1 MKIRERK
8 SKIKQRVF
16 VIVFFIVLILALI
29 NIYFANFEKEVQ
41 KEEQNNAVTSLSGL
55 ANQGAEIVETK
66 INLSMSFMRN
76 LAEMLKD
83 TKDIQQEE
91 NFEYLRKV
99 LKDENLDILRF
110 GIALPNGE
118 AITAAGKSLNVGER
132 EYFREC
138 MKGHEI
144 ITGSVKSKII
154 DEKIIFLAVPIYGE
168 NDIVRGVFYG
178 VIECD
183 SFHVYDN
190 IEMGGV
196 KSDMYIIDGDG
207 NYVTN
212 YDAALADTTKAN
224 FFDEMKE
231 LKKSVSMKEIQNK
244 LASRNPMYVELQRKA
259 GKEYVYITPI
269 NINGW
274 FAVTV
279 INEESIHG
287 RVHYLSDSVSL
298 LMFRVVMTLAL
309 FVVLI
314 YYIIWSEKK
323 KAEQMN
329 QELQI
334 RDNIFQVAVSELES
348 QVFLY
353 DARKDEMRFLS
364 NSSYEKIHLPQIIQ
378 NVSKELLK
386 YFSETNQ
393 KTMEHVLMEMF
404 DDLKNGREE
413 SKRRMILTKGEQT
426 YYYGIKVIHFY
437 NTSGEPIRSIGMI
450 YDISENYEKEL
461 LLNREKKMRS
471 FFMSDVIG
479 VYEINVTLDK
489 VMGQQGEQYDSDVTY
504 TRILKE
510 FVRKCVAEEFRE
522 EVCEKCSIANLRI
535 RFLSGEN
542 NFIQEY
548 KYLRKDKT
556 TFWVACEMHLE
567 RDAQNGNLLA
577 FVTVRDIDNKKRK
590 ELYLEERAIVD
601 PLTKVYNRSAGT
613 QYIVKALA
621 EMNPGETSAFML
633 LDLDHFKRLNDT
645 LGHMRGDDA
654 LKNVAEI
661 LMNHFRKYDI
671 VCRLGGDEFVVF
683 IQRIPIEVLDRVLIS
698 LLKKMEL
705 DYERGDVKVSITISA
720 GVALVPEHGNTFEEL
735 YEKADQALYQVKNTT
750 RNAYKIYEELLAS
763 IRGR

>member
-1 MKIRERK
+1 MRERK

-16 VIVFFIVLILALI
+16 VIVLFIVLILALI
-29 NIYFANFEKEVQ
+29 NIYFADFEREVQ
-41 KEEQNNAVTSLSGL
+41 KEELNHAVTSLSGL

-76 LAEMLKD
+76 LAEMLEK
-83 TKDIQQEE
+83 TKDIQQKE
-91 NFEYLRKV
+91 NFEYLQNV
-99 LKDENLDILRF
+99 LEDENLDILRF

-118 AITAAGKSLNVGER
+118 AITTAGKSLNVGER

-231 LKKSVSMKEIQNK
+231 LKKSVSMKEIQDK

-287 RVHYLSDSVSL
+287 RVHYLADSVSL

-567 RDAQNGNLLA
+567 RDAQNGNLIA

-683 IQRIPIEVLDRVLIS
+683 IQRIPIEVLDRVLTS

>member
-1 MKIRERK
+1 MRERK

-16 VIVFFIVLILALI
+16 VIVLFIVLILALI
-29 NIYFANFEKEVQ
+29 NIYFADFEREVQ
-41 KEEQNNAVTSLSGL
+41 KEELNHAVTSLSGL

-76 LAEMLKD
+76 LAEMLEK
-83 TKDIQQEE
+83 TKDIQQKE
-91 NFEYLRKV
+91 NFEYLQNV
-99 LKDENLDILRF
+99 LEDENLDILRF

-118 AITAAGKSLNVGER
+118 AITTAGKSLNVGER

-154 DEKIIFLAVPIYGE
+154 GEKIIFLAVPIYGE
-168 NDIVRGVFYG
+168 NDIVRGVLYG

-231 LKKSVSMKEIQNK
+231 LKKSVSMKEIQDK

-353 DARKDEMRFLS
+353 DAQKDEMRFLS

-683 IQRIPIEVLDRVLIS
+683 IQRIPIEVLDRVLTS

-750 RNAYKIYEELLAS
+750 RNAYKI
-763 IRGR
+763 IRKK

>member
-1 MKIRERK
+1 MRERK

-16 VIVFFIVLILALI
+16 VIVLFIVLILALI
-29 NIYFANFEKEVQ
+29 NIYFADFEREVQ
-41 KEEQNNAVTSLSGL
+41 KEELNHAVTSLSGL

-76 LAEMLKD
+76 LAEMLEK
-83 TKDIQQEE
+83 TKDIQQKE
-91 NFEYLRKV
+91 NFEYLQNV
-99 LKDENLDILRF
+99 LEDENLDILRF

-118 AITAAGKSLNVGER
+118 AITTAGKSLNVGER

-231 LKKSVSMKEIQNK
+231 LKKSVSMKEIQDK

-314 YYIIWSEKK
+314 YYIIWFEKK

-471 FFMSDVIG
+471 FCMSDVIG

-683 IQRIPIEVLDRVLIS
+683 IQRIPIEVLDRVLTS

>member
-1 MKIRERK
+1 MRERK
-8 SKIKQRVF
+8 GKIKQRVF
-16 VIVFFIVLILALI
+16 VIVLFIVLILALI
-29 NIYFANFEKEVQ
+29 NIYFADFERKVQ
-41 KEEQNNAVTSLSGL
+41 KEELNHAVTSLSGL

-76 LAEMLKD
+76 LAEMLEK
-83 TKDIQQEE
+83 TKDIQQKE
-91 NFEYLRKV
+91 NFEYLQNV
-99 LKDENLDILRF
+99 LEDENLDILRF

-231 LKKSVSMKEIQNK
+231 LKKSVSMKEIQDK
-244 LASRNPMYVELQRKA
+244 LASRNPMYVELQRKS

-287 RVHYLSDSVSL
+287 RVHYLADSVSL

-522 EVCEKCSIANLRI
+522 EVCEKCSIGNLRI

-683 IQRIPIEVLDRVLIS
+683 IQRIPIEVLDRVLTS

-763 IRGR
+763 IRCR

>member
-1 MKIRERK
+1 MRERK

-16 VIVFFIVLILALI
+16 VIVLFIVLILALI
-29 NIYFANFEKEVQ
+29 NIYFADFEREVQ
-41 KEEQNNAVTSLSGL
+41 KEELNHAVTSLSGL

-76 LAEMLKD
+76 LAEMLEK
-83 TKDIQQEE
+83 TKDIQQKE
-91 NFEYLRKV
+91 NFEYLQNV
-99 LKDENLDILRF
+99 LEDENLDILRF

-118 AITAAGKSLNVGER
+118 AITTAGKSLNVGER

-144 ITGSVKSKII
+144 ITGSLKSKII
-154 DEKIIFLAVPIYGE
+154 GEKIIFLAVPIYGE

-231 LKKSVSMKEIQNK
+231 LKKSVSMKEIQDK
-244 LASRNPMYVELQRKA
+244 LTSRNPMYVELQRKA

-437 NTSGEPIRSIGMI
+437 NTNGEPIRSIGMI

-683 IQRIPIEVLDRVLIS
+683 IQRIPIEVLDRVLTS

>member
-1 MKIRERK
+1 MRERK

-16 VIVFFIVLILALI
+16 VIVLFIVLILALI
-29 NIYFANFEKEVQ
+29 NIYFADFEREVQ
-41 KEEQNNAVTSLSGL
+41 KEELNHAVTSLSGL

-76 LAEMLKD
+76 LAEMLEK
-83 TKDIQQEE
+83 TKDIQQKE
-91 NFEYLRKV
+91 NFEYLQNV
-99 LKDENLDILRF
+99 LEDENLDILRF

-231 LKKSVSMKEIQNK
+231 LKKSVSMKEIQDK

-287 RVHYLSDSVSL
+287 RVHYLADSVSL

-683 IQRIPIEVLDRVLIS
+683 IQRIPIEVLDRVLTS

-750 RNAYKIYEELLAS
+750 RNAYKI
-763 IRGR
+763 IRKK

>member
-1 MKIRERK
+1 MRERK

-16 VIVFFIVLILALI
+16 VIVLFIVLILALI
-29 NIYFANFEKEVQ
+29 NIYFADFEREVQ
-41 KEEQNNAVTSLSGL
+41 KEELNHAVTSLSGL

-76 LAEMLKD
+76 LAEMLEK
-83 TKDIQQEE
+83 TKDIQQKE
-91 NFEYLRKV
+91 NFEYLQNV
-99 LKDENLDILRF
+99 LEDENLDILRF

-168 NDIVRGVFYG
+168 KDTVRGVLYG

-190 IEMGGV
+190 VEMGGV
-196 KSDMYIIDGDG
+196 KSEMYIIDGDG

-231 LKKSVSMKEIQNK
+231 LKKSVSMKEIQDK

-259 GKEYVYITPI
+259 GKEYIYITPI

-287 RVHYLSDSVSL
+287 RVHYLADSVSL

-393 KTMEHVLMEMF
+393 KTMEHVLIEMF

-654 LKNVAEI
+654 LKNMAEI

-683 IQRIPIEVLDRVLIS
+683 IQRIPIEVLDRVLTS

>member
-1 MKIRERK
+1 MRERK

-16 VIVFFIVLILALI
+16 VIVLFIVLILALI
-29 NIYFANFEKEVQ
+29 NIYFADFEREVQ
-41 KEEQNNAVTSLSGL
+41 KEELNHAVTSLSGL

-76 LAEMLKD
+76 LAEMLEK
-83 TKDIQQEE
+83 TKDIQQKE
-91 NFEYLRKV
+91 NFEYLQNV
-99 LKDENLDILRF
+99 LEDENLDILRF

-118 AITAAGKSLNVGER
+118 AITTAGKSLNVGER

-231 LKKSVSMKEIQNK
+231 LKKSVSMKEIQDK

-287 RVHYLSDSVSL
+287 RVHYLADSVSL

-471 FFMSDVIG
+471 FCMSDVIG

-683 IQRIPIEVLDRVLIS
+683 IQRIPIEVLDRVLTS

-750 RNAYKIYEELLAS
+750 RNAYKI
-763 IRGR
+763 IRKK

>member
-1 MKIRERK
+1 M
-8 SKIKQRVF
+8 
-16 VIVFFIVLILALI
+16 
-29 NIYFANFEKEVQ
+29 
-41 KEEQNNAVTSLSGL
+41 
-55 ANQGAEIVETK
+55 
-66 INLSMSFMRN
+66 
-76 LAEMLKD
+76 
-83 TKDIQQEE
+83 
-91 NFEYLRKV
+91 
-99 LKDENLDILRF
+99 DILRF

-231 LKKSVSMKEIQNK
+231 LKKSVSMKEIQDK

-287 RVHYLSDSVSL
+287 RVHYLADSVSL

-309 FVVLI
+309 FVVPI

-522 EVCEKCSIANLRI
+522 EVCEKCSIGNLRI

-661 LMNHFRKYDI
+661 LINHFRKYDI

-683 IQRIPIEVLDRVLIS
+683 IQRIPIEVLDRVLTS

>member
-1 MKIRERK
+1 MRERK

-16 VIVFFIVLILALI
+16 VIVLFIVLILALI
-29 NIYFANFEKEVQ
+29 NIYFADFEREVQ
-41 KEEQNNAVTSLSGL
+41 KEELNHAVTSLSGL

-76 LAEMLKD
+76 LAEMLEK
-83 TKDIQQEE
+83 TKDIQQKE
-91 NFEYLRKV
+91 NFEYLQNV
-99 LKDENLDILRF
+99 LEDENLDILRF

-118 AITAAGKSLNVGER
+118 AITTAGKSLNVGER

-178 VIECD
+178 MIECD

-231 LKKSVSMKEIQNK
+231 LKKSVSMKEIQDK
-244 LASRNPMYVELQRKA
+244 LTSRNPMYVELQRKA

-287 RVHYLSDSVSL
+287 RVHYLADSVSL

-683 IQRIPIEVLDRVLIS
+683 IQRIPIEVLDRVLTS

>member
-1 MKIRERK
+1 MRERK

-16 VIVFFIVLILALI
+16 VIVLFIVLILALI
-29 NIYFANFEKEVQ
+29 NIYFADFEREVQ
-41 KEEQNNAVTSLSGL
+41 KEELNHAVTSLSGL

-76 LAEMLKD
+76 LAEMLEK
-83 TKDIQQEE
+83 TKDIQQKE
-91 NFEYLRKV
+91 NFEYLQNV
-99 LKDENLDILRF
+99 LEDENLDILRF

-118 AITAAGKSLNVGER
+118 AITTAGKSLNVGER

-144 ITGSVKSKII
+144 ITGSLKSKII

-231 LKKSVSMKEIQNK
+231 LKKSVSMKEIQDK

-287 RVHYLSDSVSL
+287 RVHYLADSVSL

-309 FVVLI
+309 FVVPI

-601 PLTKVYNRSAGT
+601 PLTKVYNRSVGT

-683 IQRIPIEVLDRVLIS
+683 IQRIPIEVLDRVLTS

>member
-1 MKIRERK
+1 MRERK

-16 VIVFFIVLILALI
+16 VIVLFIVLILALI
-29 NIYFANFEKEVQ
+29 NIYFADFEREVQ
-41 KEEQNNAVTSLSGL
+41 KEELNHAVTSLSGL

-76 LAEMLKD
+76 LAEMLEK
-83 TKDIQQEE
+83 TKDIQQKE
-91 NFEYLRKV
+91 NFEYLQNV
-99 LKDENLDILRF
+99 LEDENLDILRF

-118 AITAAGKSLNVGER
+118 AITTAGKSLNVGER

-231 LKKSVSMKEIQNK
+231 LKKSVSMKEIQDK
-244 LASRNPMYVELQRKA
+244 LTSRNPMYVELQRKA

-287 RVHYLSDSVSL
+287 RVHYLADSVSL

-309 FVVLI
+309 FVVPI

-683 IQRIPIEVLDRVLIS
+683 IQRIPIEVLDRVLTS

-750 RNAYKIYEELLAS
+750 RNAYKI
-763 IRGR
+763 IRKK

>member
-1 MKIRERK
+1 MRERK

-16 VIVFFIVLILALI
+16 VIVLFIVLILALI
-29 NIYFANFEKEVQ
+29 NIYFADFEREVQ
-41 KEEQNNAVTSLSGL
+41 KEELNHAVTSLSGL

-76 LAEMLKD
+76 LAEMLEK
-83 TKDIQQEE
+83 TKDIQQKE
-91 NFEYLRKV
+91 NFEYLQNV
-99 LKDENLDILRF
+99 LEDENLDILRF

-231 LKKSVSMKEIQNK
+231 LKKSVSMKEIQDK

-287 RVHYLSDSVSL
+287 RVHYLADSVSL

-314 YYIIWSEKK
+314 YYIIWFEKK

-437 NTSGEPIRSIGMI
+437 NTNGEPIRSIGMI

-683 IQRIPIEVLDRVLIS
+683 IQRIPIEVLDRVLTS

>member
-1 MKIRERK
+1 MRERK

-16 VIVFFIVLILALI
+16 VIVLFIVLILALI
-29 NIYFANFEKEVQ
+29 NIYFADFEREVQ
-41 KEEQNNAVTSLSGL
+41 KEELNHAVTSLSGL

-76 LAEMLKD
+76 LAEMLEK
-83 TKDIQQEE
+83 TKDIQQKE
-91 NFEYLRKV
+91 NFEYLQNV
-99 LKDENLDILRF
+99 LEDENLDILRF

-118 AITAAGKSLNVGER
+118 VITTAGKSLNVGER

-154 DEKIIFLAVPIYGE
+154 GEKIIFLAVPIYGE
-168 NDIVRGVFYG
+168 NDIVRGVLYG

-231 LKKSVSMKEIQNK
+231 LKKSVSMKEIQDK

-314 YYIIWSEKK
+314 YYIIWFEKK

-567 RDAQNGNLLA
+567 RDAQNGNLIA

-661 LMNHFRKYDI
+661 LINHFRKYDI

-683 IQRIPIEVLDRVLIS
+683 IQRIPIEVLDRVLTS

>member
-1 MKIRERK
+1 MRERK

-16 VIVFFIVLILALI
+16 VIVLFIVLILALI
-29 NIYFANFEKEVQ
+29 NIYFADFEREVQ
-41 KEEQNNAVTSLSGL
+41 KEELNHAVTSLSGL

-76 LAEMLKD
+76 LAEMLEK
-83 TKDIQQEE
+83 TKDIQQKE
-91 NFEYLRKV
+91 NFEYLQNV
-99 LKDENLDILRF
+99 LEDENLDILRF

-154 DEKIIFLAVPIYGE
+154 GEKIIFLAVPIYGE
-168 NDIVRGVFYG
+168 NDIVRGVLYG

-231 LKKSVSMKEIQNK
+231 LKKSVSMKEIQDK

-314 YYIIWSEKK
+314 YYIIWFEKK

-334 RDNIFQVAVSELES
+334 RDNIFQVAVFELES

-683 IQRIPIEVLDRVLIS
+683 IQRISIEVFDRVLTS

-705 DYERGDVKVSITISA
+705 DYERGDVKVSITISV

-750 RNAYKIYEELLAS
+750 RNAYKI
-763 IRGR
+763 IRKK

>member
-1 MKIRERK
+1 MRERK

-16 VIVFFIVLILALI
+16 VIVLFIVLILALI
-29 NIYFANFEKEVQ
+29 NIYFADFEREVQ
-41 KEEQNNAVTSLSGL
+41 KEELNHAVTSLSGL

-76 LAEMLKD
+76 LAEMLEK
-83 TKDIQQEE
+83 TKDIQQKE
-91 NFEYLRKV
+91 NFEYLQNV
-99 LKDENLDILRF
+99 LEDENLDILRF

-231 LKKSVSMKEIQNK
+231 LKKSVSMKEIQDK

-287 RVHYLSDSVSL
+287 RVHYLADSVSL

-683 IQRIPIEVLDRVLIS
+683 IQRIPIEVLDRVLTS

>member
-1 MKIRERK
+1 MRERK

-16 VIVFFIVLILALI
+16 VIVLFIVLILALI
-29 NIYFANFEKEVQ
+29 NIYFADFEREVQ
-41 KEEQNNAVTSLSGL
+41 KEELNHAVTSLSGL

-76 LAEMLKD
+76 LAEMLEK
-83 TKDIQQEE
+83 TKDIQQKE
-91 NFEYLRKV
+91 NFEYLQNV
-99 LKDENLDILRF
+99 LEDENLDILRF

-231 LKKSVSMKEIQNK
+231 LKKSVSMKEIQDK

-287 RVHYLSDSVSL
+287 RVHYLADSVSL

-683 IQRIPIEVLDRVLIS
+683 IQRIPIEVLDRVLTS

-763 IRGR
+763 IRCR

>member
-1 MKIRERK
+1 MRERK

-16 VIVFFIVLILALI
+16 VIVLFIVLILALI
-29 NIYFANFEKEVQ
+29 NIYFADFEREVQ
-41 KEEQNNAVTSLSGL
+41 KEELNHAVTSLSGL

-76 LAEMLKD
+76 LAEMLEK
-83 TKDIQQEE
+83 TKDIQQKE
-91 NFEYLRKV
+91 NFEYLQNV
-99 LKDENLDILRF
+99 LEDENLDILRF

-118 AITAAGKSLNVGER
+118 AITTAGKSLNVGER

-154 DEKIIFLAVPIYGE
+154 GEKIIFLAVPIYGE
-168 NDIVRGVFYG
+168 NDIVRGVLYG

-231 LKKSVSMKEIQNK
+231 LKKSVSMKEIQDK

-314 YYIIWSEKK
+314 YYIIWFEKK

-510 FVRKCVAEEFRE
+510 FVRKCVTEEFRE

-683 IQRIPIEVLDRVLIS
+683 IQRIPIEVLDRVLTS

>member
-1 MKIRERK
+1 MRERK

-16 VIVFFIVLILALI
+16 VIVLFIVLILALI
-29 NIYFANFEKEVQ
+29 NIYFADFEREVQ
-41 KEEQNNAVTSLSGL
+41 KEELNHAVTSLSGL

-76 LAEMLKD
+76 LAEMLEK
-83 TKDIQQEE
+83 TKDIQQKE
-91 NFEYLRKV
+91 NFEYLQNV
-99 LKDENLDILRF
+99 LEDENLDILRF

-118 AITAAGKSLNVGER
+118 AITTAGKSLNVGER

-154 DEKIIFLAVPIYGE
+154 GEKIIFLAVPIYGE
-168 NDIVRGVFYG
+168 NDIVRGVLYG

-231 LKKSVSMKEIQNK
+231 LKKSVSMKEIQDK

-314 YYIIWSEKK
+314 YYIIWFEKK

-567 RDAQNGNLLA
+567 RDAQNGNLIA

-661 LMNHFRKYDI
+661 LINHFRKYDI

-683 IQRIPIEVLDRVLIS
+683 IQRIPIEVLDRVLTS

>member
-1 MKIRERK
+1 MRERK

-16 VIVFFIVLILALI
+16 VIVLFIVLILALI
-29 NIYFANFEKEVQ
+29 NIYFADFEREVQ
-41 KEEQNNAVTSLSGL
+41 KEELNHAVTSLSGL

-76 LAEMLKD
+76 LAEMLEK
-83 TKDIQQEE
+83 TKDIQQKE
-91 NFEYLRKV
+91 NFEYLQNV
-99 LKDENLDILRF
+99 LEDENLDILRF

-118 AITAAGKSLNVGER
+118 AITTAGKSLNVGER

-231 LKKSVSMKEIQNK
+231 LKKSVSMKEIQDK
-244 LASRNPMYVELQRKA
+244 LTSRNPMYVELQRKA

-287 RVHYLSDSVSL
+287 RVHYLADSVSL

-314 YYIIWSEKK
+314 YYIIWFEKK

-489 VMGQQGEQYDSDVTY
+489 VMGQQGEQYDPDVTY

-522 EVCEKCSIANLRI
+522 EVCEKCSIDNLRI

-683 IQRIPIEVLDRVLIS
+683 IQRIPIEVLDRVLTS

>member
-1 MKIRERK
+1 MRERK

-16 VIVFFIVLILALI
+16 VIVLFIVLILALI
-29 NIYFANFEKEVQ
+29 NIYFADFEREVQ
-41 KEEQNNAVTSLSGL
+41 KEELNHAVTSLSGL

-76 LAEMLKD
+76 LAEMLEK
-83 TKDIQQEE
+83 TKDIQQKE
-91 NFEYLRKV
+91 NFEYLQNV
-99 LKDENLDILRF
+99 LEDENLDILRF

-118 AITAAGKSLNVGER
+118 VITTAGKSLNVGER

-154 DEKIIFLAVPIYGE
+154 GEKIIFLAVPIYGE
-168 NDIVRGVFYG
+168 NDIVRGVLYG

-231 LKKSVSMKEIQNK
+231 LKKSVSMKEIQDK

-437 NTSGEPIRSIGMI
+437 NTNGEPIRSIGMI

-683 IQRIPIEVLDRVLIS
+683 IQRIPIEVLDRVLTS

>member
-1 MKIRERK
+1 MRERK
-8 SKIKQRVF
+8 GKIKQRVF
-16 VIVFFIVLILALI
+16 VIVLFIVLILALI
-29 NIYFANFEKEVQ
+29 NIYFADFERKVQ
-41 KEEQNNAVTSLSGL
+41 KEELNHAVTSLSGL

-76 LAEMLKD
+76 LAEMLEK
-83 TKDIQQEE
+83 TKDIQQKE
-91 NFEYLRKV
+91 NFEYLQNV
-99 LKDENLDILRF
+99 LEDENLDILRF

-178 VIECD
+178 IIECD

-231 LKKSVSMKEIQNK
+231 LKKSVSMKEIQDK

-287 RVHYLSDSVSL
+287 RVHYLADSVSL

-413 SKRRMILTKGEQT
+413 SKRRMILTKGEQI

-522 EVCEKCSIANLRI
+522 EVCEKYSIANLRI

-683 IQRIPIEVLDRVLIS
+683 IQRIPIEVLDRVLTS

-750 RNAYKIYEELLAS
+750 RNAYKI
-763 IRGR
+763 IRKK

>member
-1 MKIRERK
+1 MRERK

-16 VIVFFIVLILALI
+16 VIVLFIVLILALI
-29 NIYFANFEKEVQ
+29 NIYFADFEREVQ
-41 KEEQNNAVTSLSGL
+41 KEELNHAVTSLSGL

-76 LAEMLKD
+76 LAEMLEK
-83 TKDIQQEE
+83 TKDIQQKE
-91 NFEYLRKV
+91 NFEYLQNV
-99 LKDENLDILRF
+99 LEDENLDILRF

-118 AITAAGKSLNVGER
+118 AITTAGKSLNVGER

-178 VIECD
+178 MIECD

-231 LKKSVSMKEIQNK
+231 LKKSVSMKEIQDK

-287 RVHYLSDSVSL
+287 RVHYLADSVSL

-353 DARKDEMRFLS
+353 DARKDEMKFLS

-522 EVCEKCSIANLRI
+522 EVCEKCSIGNLRI

-683 IQRIPIEVLDRVLIS
+683 IQRIPIEVLDRVLTS

>member
-1 MKIRERK
+1 MRERK

-16 VIVFFIVLILALI
+16 VIVLFIVLILALI
-29 NIYFANFEKEVQ
+29 NIYFADFEREVQ
-41 KEEQNNAVTSLSGL
+41 KEELNHAVTSLSGL

-76 LAEMLKD
+76 LAEMLEK
-83 TKDIQQEE
+83 TKDIQQKE
-91 NFEYLRKV
+91 NFEYLQNV
-99 LKDENLDILRF
+99 LEDENLDILRF

-231 LKKSVSMKEIQNK
+231 LKKSVSMKEIQDK

-287 RVHYLSDSVSL
+287 RVHYLADSVSL

-393 KTMEHVLMEMF
+393 KTMEHVLIEMF

-489 VMGQQGEQYDSDVTY
+489 VMGQQGEQYDSHVTY

-522 EVCEKCSIANLRI
+522 EVCEKCSIGNLRI

-683 IQRIPIEVLDRVLIS
+683 IQRIPIEVLDRVLTS

-750 RNAYKIYEELLAS
+750 RNAYKI
-763 IRGR
+763 IRKK

>member
-1 MKIRERK
+1 MRERK

-16 VIVFFIVLILALI
+16 VIVLFIVLILALI
-29 NIYFANFEKEVQ
+29 NIYFADFEREVQ
-41 KEEQNNAVTSLSGL
+41 KEELNHAVTSLSGL

-76 LAEMLKD
+76 LAEMLEK
-83 TKDIQQEE
+83 TKDIQQKE
-91 NFEYLRKV
+91 NFEYLQNV
-99 LKDENLDILRF
+99 LEDENLDILRF

-118 AITAAGKSLNVGER
+118 VITTAGKSLNVGER

-231 LKKSVSMKEIQNK
+231 LKKSVSMKEIQDK

-287 RVHYLSDSVSL
+287 RVHYLADSVSL

-504 TRILKE
+504 TRMLKE

-567 RDAQNGNLLA
+567 RDAQNGNLIA
-577 FVTVRDIDNKKRK
+577 FVTVRDIDNKKLK

-601 PLTKVYNRSAGT
+601 LLTKVYNRSAGT

-683 IQRIPIEVLDRVLIS
+683 IQRIPIEVLDRVLTS

>member
-1 MKIRERK
+1 MRERK

-16 VIVFFIVLILALI
+16 VIVLFIVLILALI
-29 NIYFANFEKEVQ
+29 NIYFADFEREVQ
-41 KEEQNNAVTSLSGL
+41 KEELNHAVTSLSGL

-76 LAEMLKD
+76 LAEMLEK
-83 TKDIQQEE
+83 TKDIQQKE
-91 NFEYLRKV
+91 NFEYLQNV
-99 LKDENLDILRF
+99 LEDENLDILRF

-231 LKKSVSMKEIQNK
+231 LKKSVSMKEIQDK

-314 YYIIWSEKK
+314 YYIIWFEKK

-353 DARKDEMRFLS
+353 DARKDEMKFLS

-683 IQRIPIEVLDRVLIS
+683 IQRIPIEVLDRVLTS

>member
-1 MKIRERK
+1 MRERK

-16 VIVFFIVLILALI
+16 VIVLFIVLILALI
-29 NIYFANFEKEVQ
+29 NIYFADFEREVQ
-41 KEEQNNAVTSLSGL
+41 KEELNHAVTSLSGL

-76 LAEMLKD
+76 LAEMLEK
-83 TKDIQQEE
+83 TKDIQQKE
-91 NFEYLRKV
+91 NFEYLQNV
-99 LKDENLDILRF
+99 LEDENLDILRF

-118 AITAAGKSLNVGER
+118 AITTAGKSLNVGER

-144 ITGSVKSKII
+144 ITGSLKSKII
-154 DEKIIFLAVPIYGE
+154 GEKIIFLAVPIYGE

-231 LKKSVSMKEIQNK
+231 LKKSVSMKEIQDK
-244 LASRNPMYVELQRKA
+244 LTSRNPMYVELQRKA

-287 RVHYLSDSVSL
+287 RVHYLADSVSL

-683 IQRIPIEVLDRVLIS
+683 IQRIPIEVLDRVLTS

-750 RNAYKIYEELLAS
+750 RNAYKI
-763 IRGR
+763 IRKK

>member
-1 MKIRERK
+1 MRERK

-16 VIVFFIVLILALI
+16 VIVLFIVLILALI
-29 NIYFANFEKEVQ
+29 NIYFADFEREVQ
-41 KEEQNNAVTSLSGL
+41 KEELNHAVTSLSGL

-76 LAEMLKD
+76 LAEMLEK
-83 TKDIQQEE
+83 TKDIQQKE
-91 NFEYLRKV
+91 NFEYLQNV
-99 LKDENLDILRF
+99 LEDENLDILRF

-118 AITAAGKSLNVGER
+118 VITTAGKSLNVGER

-231 LKKSVSMKEIQNK
+231 LKKSVSMKEIQDK

-287 RVHYLSDSVSL
+287 RVHYLADSVSL

-522 EVCEKCSIANLRI
+522 EVCEKCSIGNLRI

-683 IQRIPIEVLDRVLIS
+683 IQRIPIEVLDRVLTS

>member
-1 MKIRERK
+1 MRERK

-16 VIVFFIVLILALI
+16 VIVLFIVLILALI
-29 NIYFANFEKEVQ
+29 NIYFADFEREVQ
-41 KEEQNNAVTSLSGL
+41 KEELNHAVTSLSGL

-76 LAEMLKD
+76 LAEMLEK
-83 TKDIQQEE
+83 TKDIQQKE
-91 NFEYLRKV
+91 NFEYLQNV
-99 LKDENLDILRF
+99 LEDENLDILRF

-601 PLTKVYNRSAGT
+601 PFTKVYNRSAGT

-683 IQRIPIEVLDRVLIS
+683 IQRIPIEVLDRVLTS

>member
-8 SKIKQRVF
+8 SKIKQKVF

-110 GIALPNGE
+110 GIAMPDGD
-118 AITAAGKSLNVGER
+118 AITTAGKILNVGER

-138 MKGHEI
+138 MKGHEM
-144 ITGSVKSKII
+144 ITGSIKSKII
-154 DEKIIFLAVPIYGE
+154 DEEIIFLAVPIYGE
-168 NDIVRGVFYG
+168 KGTVRGVLYG

-183 SFHVYDN
+183 SFQVYDN
-190 IEMGGV
+190 VEMGDV
-196 KSDMYIIDGDG
+196 KSEMYIIDGEG

-212 YDAALADTTKAN
+212 YGEALADQAETN
-224 FFDEMKE
+224 FFEKIEDLE
-231 LKKSVSMKEIQNK
+231 KSVSMKEIQNK
-244 LASRNPMYVELQRKA
+244 LMSRSPMYLELQREV

-269 NINGW
+269 NVNGW

-279 INEESIHG
+279 VNEEAIQG
-287 RVHYLSDSVSL
+287 RVHYLADSVSL
-298 LMFRVVMTLAL
+298 LTLRVVMTLAL
-309 FVVLI
+309 FVILI

-323 KAEQMN
+323 KVEQMN

-353 DARKDEMRFLS
+353 DAQKDEMRFLS
-364 NSSYEKIHLPQIIQ
+364 NNSYEKLQLPQTIQ
-378 NVSKELLK
+378 KVSKEMMK

-393 KTMEHVLMEMF
+393 KTMARAIAEMF
-404 DDLKNGREE
+404 DDLENGREE
-413 SKRRMILTKGEQT
+413 SKKRIILARGEQT
-426 YYYGIKVIHFY
+426 YYYGIKIIHFY
-437 NTSGEPIRSIGMI
+437 NTSGDPIRSIGMI

-461 LLNREKKMRS
+461 MLKREKKMRS

-479 VYEINVTLDK
+479 VYEINVTLDR
-489 VMGQQGEQYDSDVTY
+489 VLGQTEEAHNSNVTY

-510 FVRKCVAEEFRE
+510 FAGKCVAEEFRE
-522 EVCEKCSIANLRI
+522 EICEKCSVNNLRT

-548 KYLRKDKT
+548 KYLRDDGT
-556 TFWVACEMHLE
+556 NFWVECETHLE
-567 RDAQNGNLLA
+567 RDAQSGNLIA
-577 FVTVRDIDNKKRK
+577 FVTVRDIDSKKRK
-590 ELYLEERAIVD
+590 ELYLEERAVVD
-601 PLTKVYNRSAGT
+601 PLTKVYNRSAGR
-613 QYIVKALA
+613 QYIMKALS
-621 EMNPGETSAFML
+621 EMRPGETSVFML
-633 LDLDHFKRLNDT
+633 LDLDHFKQLNDT
-645 LGHMRGDDA
+645 LGHMCGDEA
-654 LKNVAEI
+654 LKDVAEI
-661 LMNHFRKYDI
+661 LKSHFRRYDI

-683 IQRIPIEVLDRVLIS
+683 IQRIPVEVLDRVITS

-705 DYERGDVKVSITISA
+705 VYEREGVKVAITISA
-720 GVALVPEHGNTFEEL
+720 GAALVPEHGSTFEEL
-735 YEKADQALYQVKNTT
+735 YEKADRALYQVKNTT
-750 RNAYKIYEELLAS
+750 RNAYKIYEK
-763 IRGR
+763 

>member
-1 MKIRERK
+1 MRERK

-16 VIVFFIVLILALI
+16 VIVLFIVLILALI
-29 NIYFANFEKEVQ
+29 NIYFADFEREVQ
-41 KEEQNNAVTSLSGL
+41 KEELNHAVTSLSGL

-76 LAEMLKD
+76 LAEMLEK
-83 TKDIQQEE
+83 TKDIQQKE
-91 NFEYLRKV
+91 NFEYLQNV
-99 LKDENLDILRF
+99 LEDENLDILRF

-118 AITAAGKSLNVGER
+118 AITTAGKSLNVGER

-154 DEKIIFLAVPIYGE
+154 DEKIIFLAVSIYGE

-190 IEMGGV
+190 IEMGSV

-231 LKKSVSMKEIQNK
+231 LKKSVSMKEIQDK

-287 RVHYLSDSVSL
+287 RVHYLADSVSL

-353 DARKDEMRFLS
+353 DARKDEMKFLS

-504 TRILKE
+504 TRMLKE

>member
-1 MKIRERK
+1 MRERK

-16 VIVFFIVLILALI
+16 VIVLFIVLILALI
-29 NIYFANFEKEVQ
+29 NIYFADFEREVQ
-41 KEEQNNAVTSLSGL
+41 KEELNHAVTSLSGL

-76 LAEMLKD
+76 LAEMLEK
-83 TKDIQQEE
+83 TKDIQQKE
-91 NFEYLRKV
+91 NFEYLQNV
-99 LKDENLDILRF
+99 LEDENLDILRF

-118 AITAAGKSLNVGER
+118 AITTAGKSLNVGER

-144 ITGSVKSKII
+144 ITGSLKSKII
-154 DEKIIFLAVPIYGE
+154 GEKIIFLAVPIYGE

-231 LKKSVSMKEIQNK
+231 LKKSVSMKEIQDK
-244 LASRNPMYVELQRKA
+244 LTSRNPMYVELQRKA

-287 RVHYLSDSVSL
+287 RVHYLADSVSL

-683 IQRIPIEVLDRVLIS
+683 IQRIPIEVLDRVLTS

>member
-8 SKIKQRVF
+8 SKIKQKVF

-110 GIALPNGE
+110 GIAMPDGD
-118 AITAAGKSLNVGER
+118 AITTAGKILNVGER

-138 MKGHEI
+138 MKGHEM
-144 ITGSVKSKII
+144 ITGSIKSKII
-154 DEKIIFLAVPIYGE
+154 DEEIIFLAVPIYGE
-168 NDIVRGVFYG
+168 KGTVRGVLYG

-183 SFHVYDN
+183 SFQVYDN
-190 IEMGGV
+190 VEMGGV
-196 KSDMYIIDGDG
+196 KSEMYIIDGEG

-212 YDAALADTTKAN
+212 YGEALADQAETN
-224 FFDEMKE
+224 FFEKIEDLE
-231 LKKSVSMKEIQNK
+231 KSVSMKEIQNK
-244 LASRNPMYVELQRKA
+244 LMSRSPMYLELQREV

-269 NINGW
+269 NVNGW

-279 INEESIHG
+279 VNEEAIQG
-287 RVHYLSDSVSL
+287 RVHYLADSVSL
-298 LMFRVVMTLAL
+298 LTLRVVMTLAL
-309 FVVLI
+309 FVILI

-323 KAEQMN
+323 KVEQMN

-353 DARKDEMRFLS
+353 DAQKDEMRFLS
-364 NSSYEKIHLPQIIQ
+364 NNSYEKLQLPQTIQ
-378 NVSKELLK
+378 KVSKEMMK

-393 KTMEHVLMEMF
+393 KTMARAIAEMF
-404 DDLKNGREE
+404 DDLENGREE
-413 SKRRMILTKGEQT
+413 SKKRIILARGEQT
-426 YYYGIKVIHFY
+426 YYYGIKIIHFY
-437 NTSGEPIRSIGMI
+437 NTSGDPIRSIGMI

-461 LLNREKKMRS
+461 MLKREKKMRS

-479 VYEINVTLDK
+479 VYEINVTLDR
-489 VMGQQGEQYDSDVTY
+489 VLGQTEEAHNSNVTY

-510 FVRKCVAEEFRE
+510 FAGKCVAEEFRE
-522 EVCEKCSIANLRI
+522 EICEKCSVNNLRT

-548 KYLRKDKT
+548 KYLRDDGT
-556 TFWVACEMHLE
+556 NFWVECETHLE
-567 RDAQNGNLLA
+567 RDAQSGNLIA
-577 FVTVRDIDNKKRK
+577 FVTVRDIDSKKRK
-590 ELYLEERAIVD
+590 ELYLEERAVVD
-601 PLTKVYNRSAGT
+601 PLTKVYNRSAGR
-613 QYIVKALA
+613 QYIMKALS
-621 EMNPGETSAFML
+621 EMRPGETSVFML
-633 LDLDHFKRLNDT
+633 LDLDHFKQLNDT
-645 LGHMRGDDA
+645 LGHMCGDEA
-654 LKNVAEI
+654 LKDVAEI
-661 LMNHFRKYDI
+661 LKSHFRRYDI

-683 IQRIPIEVLDRVLIS
+683 IQRIPVEVLDRVITS

-705 DYERGDVKVSITISA
+705 VYEREGVKVAIPISA
-720 GVALVPEHGNTFEEL
+720 GAALVPEHGSTFEEL
-735 YEKADQALYQVKNTT
+735 YEKADRALYQVKNTT

-763 IRGR
+763 

>member
-1 MKIRERK
+1 MRERK

-16 VIVFFIVLILALI
+16 VIVLFIVLILALI
-29 NIYFANFEKEVQ
+29 NIYFADFEREVQ
-41 KEEQNNAVTSLSGL
+41 KEELNHAVTSLSGL

-76 LAEMLKD
+76 LAEMLEK
-83 TKDIQQEE
+83 TKDIQQKE
-91 NFEYLRKV
+91 NFEYLQNV
-99 LKDENLDILRF
+99 LEDENLDILRF

-118 AITAAGKSLNVGER
+118 AITTAGKSLNVGER

-154 DEKIIFLAVPIYGE
+154 GEKIIFLAVPIYGE
-168 NDIVRGVFYG
+168 NDIVRGVLYG

-522 EVCEKCSIANLRI
+522 EVCEQCSIANLRI

-683 IQRIPIEVLDRVLIS
+683 IQRIPIEVLDRVLTS

>member
-1 MKIRERK
+1 MRERK

-16 VIVFFIVLILALI
+16 VIVLFIVLILALI
-29 NIYFANFEKEVQ
+29 NIYFADFEREVQ
-41 KEEQNNAVTSLSGL
+41 KEELNHAVTSLSGL

-76 LAEMLKD
+76 LAEMLEK
-83 TKDIQQEE
+83 TKDIQQKE
-91 NFEYLRKV
+91 NFEYLQNV
-99 LKDENLDILRF
+99 LEDENLDILRF

-154 DEKIIFLAVPIYGE
+154 GEKIIFLAVPIYGE

-231 LKKSVSMKEIQNK
+231 LKKSVSMKEIQDK

-287 RVHYLSDSVSL
+287 RVHYLADSVSL

-504 TRILKE
+504 TRMLKE

-567 RDAQNGNLLA
+567 RDAQNGNLIA

-683 IQRIPIEVLDRVLIS
+683 IQRIPIEVLDRVLTS

>member
-1 MKIRERK
+1 MRERK

-16 VIVFFIVLILALI
+16 VIVLFIVLILALI
-29 NIYFANFEKEVQ
+29 NIYFADFEREVQ
-41 KEEQNNAVTSLSGL
+41 KEELNHAVTSLSGL

-76 LAEMLKD
+76 LAEMLEK
-83 TKDIQQEE
+83 TKDIQQKE
-91 NFEYLRKV
+91 NFEYLQNV
-99 LKDENLDILRF
+99 LEDENLDILRF
-110 GIALPNGE
+110 GIALPNGK
-118 AITAAGKSLNVGER
+118 AITTAGKSLNVGER

-178 VIECD
+178 MIECD

-231 LKKSVSMKEIQNK
+231 LKKSVSMKEIQDK

-287 RVHYLSDSVSL
+287 RVHYLADSVSL

-683 IQRIPIEVLDRVLIS
+683 IQRIPIEVLDRVLTS